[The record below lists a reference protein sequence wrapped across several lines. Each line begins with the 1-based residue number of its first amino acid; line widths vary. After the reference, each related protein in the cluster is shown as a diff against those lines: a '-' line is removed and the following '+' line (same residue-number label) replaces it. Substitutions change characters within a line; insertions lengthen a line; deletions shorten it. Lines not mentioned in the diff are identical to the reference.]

1 MSGDQAQIWRV
12 FFWILFCPALAPL
25 AQSEDLE
32 AGLLA
37 EYFELGRALTELPTL
52 PPGRSPTLVRVE
64 SNIDYGAVTGS
75 FYGTKLSTNFFAR
88 WTGILRIGKEG
99 LTNFYLDSDDG
110 SRLWIDGELILDNR
124 DGQAMVQ
131 KADRIHLKAGDHA
144 IKVEFFQGEGSAGVI
159 LGWKPQWQLRGVVPA
174 AALFHRKGS
183 EKLPWDREAW
193 EKRPAGAPMERVRI
207 EREGRYSSTDYGSFL
222 SRTVQVS
229 PGALTAKGLAIKV
242 GRDAS
247 VLFDTDLLRFSA
259 AWTGKFLKYPPE
271 RDGIYG
277 IPGVDGSV
285 RISTGPRSPGW
296 AKGGDW
302 KDPRPQP
309 FGPLPRDWG
318 HYRGLYVH
326 GDKVVL
332 SYTVGGAE
340 VLEMPGT
347 ESGAFTRSFQIG
359 RSPSPMAILLAE
371 GMEGDVGA
379 VGLPSGA
386 LLKKD
391 SGRVELRLPPLE
403 VPVRLKVGFPAA
415 ALSSPEDLEALTRG
429 GPSRWSPTL
438 ETKGVLGKGPGAYL
452 VDALTLPFENPW
464 DSYMRIV
471 AFDFFPDGRA
481 AVATVD
487 GDIWIV
493 SGIDDKLERLTWKR
507 FAAGLYQPLGL
518 KVVDGMIY
526 ALGRDQI
533 TRLHDLNGDGE
544 ADYYENFNNDL
555 MDSTGFH
562 EFAMNLETDSKG
574 DFYYTKAATAGT
586 GGIATPT
593 PHYGCLLKVSKDGGK
608 LEVFARGFRAPNG
621 LAIGPRDEIVVSDNQ
636 GNWVPECPILS
647 VTRGGFYGYV
657 LKEFPETAGL
667 RPEPPISWLPMDLDN
682 SSGGGVWVPSDRWGP
697 FKGRLLHTSYG
708 QSALFL
714 VLRDENDPAQGGV
727 VKFPLR
733 FSSGI
738 MRARF
743 HPQDGQL
750 YVAGLRG
757 WQTTGAQE
765 GCFTRVRYVGKEAF
779 MPIALRVRKTGIDL
793 TFTEPLDPEV
803 AADLENYSARWFS
816 IERSEGYGSPELWV
830 TEPKKRGREELPIA
844 KATLA
849 APNTVSLEIPT
860 LRPAPN
866 VVLKFKIRSANG
878 TPMAHEIALTIHKL
892 PER

>member
-1 MSGDQAQIWRV
+1 MRSGQPRLSSA
-12 FFWILFCPALAPL
+12 FFWILLTPALAFP
-25 AQSEDLE
+25 AQSDDLE
-32 AGLLA
+32 PGLVA
-37 EYFELGRALTELPTL
+37 EYFEFSGTLAELPIIPAGRA
-52 PPGRSPTLVRVE
+52 PTLVRVE
-64 SNIDYGAVTGS
+64 PNIDYGAVRGS

-88 WTGILRIGKEG
+88 WTGFLRIQKEG

-110 SRLWIDGELILDNR
+110 SRLYIDGDLILDNR
-124 DGQAMVQ
+124 DGRAMEQ
-131 KADRIHLKAGDHA
+131 KADRILLKAGDHS
-144 IKVEFFQGEGSAGVI
+144 IKVEFFQRDGAAGVL
-159 LGWKPQWQLRGVVPA
+159 LGWKPQGQLRALVPRG
-174 AALFHRKGS
+174 ALFHRKGS
-183 EKLPWDREAW
+183 EKISWDREAW
-193 EKRPAGAPMERVRI
+193 DKRPDGAPMERVRI
-207 EREGRYSSTDYGSFL
+207 EREGRYLSTDYGSFL
-222 SRTVQVS
+222 SRTVQAA

-259 AWTGKFLKYPPE
+259 AWTGDFLKYPPE

-277 IPGVDGSV
+277 IPAVAGRV
-285 RISTGPRSPGW
+285 RFSTNPRSPGW
-296 AKGGDW
+296 ATGGDW
-302 KDPRPQP
+302 KDPRPEP
-309 FGPLPRDWG
+309 FGPLPRDRA

-326 GDKVVL
+326 GDHVIL

-340 VLEMPGT
+340 VLEMPGF
-347 ESGAFTRSFQIG
+347 ESGAFTRTFQIG
-359 RSPSPMAILLAE
+359 RSASPLAVLLAE
-371 GMEGDVGA
+371 GAEGEPGA
-379 VGLPSGA
+379 LGLPAGA
-386 LLKKD
+386 TITKD
-391 SGRVELRLPPLE
+391 SGRVLLRIPPLE
-403 VPVRLKVGFPAA
+403 APVRLKVGFPAA
-415 ALSSPEDLEALTRG
+415 RLSPPEDLEALTRG
-429 GPSRWSPTL
+429 GPSRWSGSV
-438 ETKGVLGKGPGAYL
+438 ETKGALGKGPGAYL
-452 VDALTLPFENPW
+452 ADTLAIPFENPW

-481 AVATVD
+481 ALATVD
-487 GDIWIV
+487 GDVWIV
-493 SGIDDKLERLTWKR
+493 SGIDETLERLTWKR

-518 KVVDGMIY
+518 KIVDGTIY

-544 ADYYENFNNDL
+544 ADFYENFNNDL

-562 EFAMNLETDSKG
+562 EFAMNLETDSNG

-586 GGIATPT
+586 GAIATPT
-593 PHYGCLLKVSKDGGK
+593 PHYGCLLKVSRDGQK
-608 LEVFARGFRAPNG
+608 LEVVARGFRAPNG
-621 LAIGPRDEIVVSDNQ
+621 LAIGPRDEIVVADNQ

-657 LKEFPETAGL
+657 LKEFPETASL
-667 RPEPPISWLPMDLDN
+667 RPEPPIAWLPMDLDN
-682 SSGGGVWVPSDRWGP
+682 SSGGGVWVPGDRWGP

-743 HPQDGQL
+743 HPKDGQL

-765 GCFTRVRYVGKEAF
+765 GCFTRVRYAGREAS
-779 MPIALRVRKTGIDL
+779 MPVSLRIRRTGIDL
-793 TFTEPLDPEV
+793 TFTDPLDRE
-803 AADLENYSARWFS
+803 AAGDLENYSARWFT
-816 IERSEGYGSPELWV
+816 IERSEGYGSPEFWV
-830 TEPKKRGREELPIA
+830 TQAKKRGREELPIA
-844 KATLA
+844 KVTLS
-849 APNTVSLEIPT
+849 APNSVSLEIPT

-866 VVLKFKIRSANG
+866 VLLKFKIRGANG
-878 TPMAHEIALTIHKL
+878 APIAQEIALTIHKL